1 MTSAALSS
9 APIPS
14 QPPTATGTAGS
25 ARPAPSARG
34 SRSTRTSAAPGFF
47 TSVRVEILKMRRLRV
62 LLVTVLLLVASIAIS
77 TMALFSLA
85 RRGTLDTPSSQP

>member
-9 APIPS
+9 APAPS
-14 QPPTATGTAGS
+14 QRPAAAGTAGS

-34 SRSTRTSAAPGFF
+34 SRSTLTAPGFF

-62 LLVTVLLLVASIAIS
+62 LLVTALLVIASVAYIQEH
-77 TMALFSLA
+77 ME
-85 RRGTLDTPSSQP
+85 RRRSK